1 MEYSRIKKSVFEQI
15 EIVAREFGKLKKG
28 CNNQRIEEENQKIIL
43 YNKYSLPA
51 KKEMP
56 FNKKVSFLV
65 WDRIN
70 LGSSIKYAIW
80 VRILTLQTATFKTAT
95 NCYFV
100 DNNGIKYKKDKI
112 QYIVEES

>member
-15 EIVAREFGKLKKG
+15 EIAVKELGKLKRG
-28 CNNQRIEEENQKIIL
+28 CNSQRIEEEEQKITL
-43 YNKYSLPA
+43 YNKYCLPA

-56 FNKKVSFLV
+56 FNKKVSFLI

-70 LGSSIKYAIW
+70 LGSSVKYGIW
-80 VRILTLQTATFKTAT
+80 VRILTLQTATFKTST

-100 DNNGIKYKKDKI
+100 DNKGFKYKKDKI
-112 QYIVEES
+112 QYIIEEN

>member
-15 EIVAREFGKLKKG
+15 QTVAREFGKLKKG
-28 CNNQRIEEENQKIIL
+28 CNNQRIEEESQKISL

-56 FNKKVSFLV
+56 FNKKVSFLM

-70 LGSSIKYAIW
+70 LGNSIKYAIW
-80 VRILTLQTATFKTAT
+80 VRILTLQTATFKSAT
-95 NCYFV
+95 NRYFV
-100 DNNGIKYKKDKI
+100 DNNGVKYKKDKI
-112 QYIVEES
+112 QYIVEEV